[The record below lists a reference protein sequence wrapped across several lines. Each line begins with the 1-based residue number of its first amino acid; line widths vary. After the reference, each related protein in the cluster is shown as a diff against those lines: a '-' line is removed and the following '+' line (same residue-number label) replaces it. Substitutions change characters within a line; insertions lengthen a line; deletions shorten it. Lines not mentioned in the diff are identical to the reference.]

1 MRYIFIYFSIFL
13 LSSYSHAIKLENLK
27 VRPALKTN
35 YLTSFYLKI
44 ENNSDKLDYLLS
56 VKIIDHPNSL
66 VQIRKT
72 VIEKNIV
79 RIIKIDRLIIPA
91 HSTVTLDPIG
101 IYLVATGPLYF
112 KTKPLKLEFSF
123 ENAGKIIIETNE

>member
-1 MRYIFIYFSIFL
+1 MS
-13 LSSYSHAIKLENLK
+13 A
-27 VRPALKTN
+27 
-35 YLTSFYLKI
+35 
-44 ENNSDKLDYLLS
+44 
-56 VKIIDHPNSL
+56 KIIDHPNSL

-112 KTKPLKLEFSF
+112 ETKPLKLEFRF